1 MSESKNDIDGETE
14 SFTASPFAAPSFE
27 SLRGMWNRKPESPP
41 VLEVPQLMASE
52 AEKLCIACESLLHR
66 EEWKSPP
73 AVPEITTHFN
83 EFQTAFIHSAEYA
96 IADLTGRP
104 EYIGNAVATIV
115 DVMRLFLMSEPV
127 VERWKK
133 KETRPGLVGRSETP
147 ARAYWVDIIDP
158 SKQPTPVEP
167 SNQSNSDQSAA
178 AGEMISAVEA
188 MYEESGN
195 GNELYE
201 SANPTGSGG
210 AYEDATIPEESDAK
224 SAD

>member
-1 MSESKNDIDGETE
+1 MSDSKNDIDGETE

-27 SLRGMWNRKPESPP
+27 SLRGMWNRKVESPP

-52 AEKLCIACESLLHR
+52 AEKLCSACESLLHR
-66 EEWKSPP
+66 DEWQSPP

-83 EFQTAFIHSAEYA
+83 EFQTAFIHSAEHA
-96 IADLTGRP
+96 IADLTGKP

-147 ARAYWVDIIDP
+147 ARAHWVDIIDP

-167 SNQSNSDQSAA
+167 GRQSNSDQSAVVGEVVSA
-178 AGEMISAVEA
+178 AEA
-188 MYEESGN
+188 MYDESGD
-195 GNELYE
+195 GNQLYE
-201 SANPTGSGG
+201 SANPGDNRG
-210 AYEDATIPEESDAK
+210 AYEDATLPDESDAK
-224 SAD
+224 PAE